1 MWCMFSN
8 NYIEV
13 AIVLTFSIKDRILVP
28 FIIPSK
34 NPTAVEFSYWK
45 KNYISSTLFLLNC
58 NISPHYMEAAWL
70 YHFSKNETNSLFI
83 LKKKDF

>member
-34 NPTAVEFSYWK
+34 NPTAVFILKK

-58 NISPHYMEAAWL
+58 NISPHYMEAA
-70 YHFSKNETNSLFI
+70 
-83 LKKKDF
+83 

>member
-34 NPTAVEFSYWK
+34 NPTAVEF
-45 KNYISSTLFLLNC
+45 
-58 NISPHYMEAAWL
+58 L
-70 YHFSKNETNSLFI
+70 Y
-83 LKKKDF
+83 LKKTTTSV

>member
-13 AIVLTFSIKDRILVP
+13 AIVLSFSIKDRILVP

-34 NPTAVEFSYWK
+34 NPTAVEF
-45 KNYISSTLFLLNC
+45 
-58 NISPHYMEAAWL
+58 L
-70 YHFSKNETNSLFI
+70 Y
-83 LKKKDF
+83 LKKKTTSV

>member
-13 AIVLTFSIKDRILVP
+13 AIVLSFSIKNRILVP

-34 NPTAVEFSYWK
+34 NPTAVEF
-45 KNYISSTLFLLNC
+45 
-58 NISPHYMEAAWL
+58 L
-70 YHFSKNETNSLFI
+70 Y
-83 LKKKDF
+83 LKKKLHQFNTVFTEL

>member
-13 AIVLTFSIKDRILVP
+13 AIVLSFSMKDRILVP

-34 NPTAVEFSYWK
+34 NPTAVEFLYLK
-45 KNYISSTLFLLNC
+45 KNYISLTLFLLNC
-58 NISPHYMEAAWL
+58 NLSPYYMEAA
-70 YHFSKNETNSLFI
+70 
-83 LKKKDF
+83 

>member
-13 AIVLTFSIKDRILVP
+13 AIVLSFSIKDRILVP

-34 NPTAVEFSYWK
+34 NPTAVEF
-45 KNYISSTLFLLNC
+45 
-58 NISPHYMEAAWL
+58 L
-70 YHFSKNETNSLFI
+70 Y
-83 LKKKDF
+83 LKKKKLHQFNTVFTEL